1 MTAYSV
7 ANGTTQTGRITLAG
21 ADTLQVDGTLSVSA
35 NAQSVRFTSAPDGAE
50 IHNDG
55 LIENTTDG
63 GRAIRFESGIG
74 ATLTATIDN
83 GGTIRSDDD
92 AVQIQSGT
100 VAAGTLTIVTEADST
115 IVSSTGQALDLAA
128 TTGAFLAEIDN
139 AGSLLALAADGVKIG
154 ATVDLVNSGTI
165 QGGSAAGYVQGV
177 DGVQFEDGASGTIRN
192 AAGGAILGDR
202 HGINMGEDSLVTV
215 TNEAGARI
223 IGGNGSGIG
232 SDGTATVINHG
243 IITGS
248 FADAANSDVNGAT
261 PGAEDGGGPDGIN
274 DGDGDGIDIDFRATI
289 ENHGTIRGL
298 GAGGT
303 GSDGLPNTAEGIA
316 AGGGDIVNLAGARI
330 YGAGLGILIDD
341 SSQGDAPFVT
351 SIDNAGLIQGG
362 SGIAIRIVS
371 ALDDVVV
378 DAGRILGGGGTA
390 IQFGSG
396 DNTLAIETGSA
407 IRGLSLGGDGTDTL
421 DYSEFGASA
430 RALFESG
437 RATGTGGVSGFEIVK
452 GSAFADSMRGDAGA
466 NQFLGGA
473 GDDRLFGGDGDDIL
487 TGGAGTDVLRGDA
500 GADAFVFDVV
510 PPAGEKDRIVD
521 FSHGEDRLVLDAG
534 VFTALTAGQLTDEA
548 FALGAATTE
557 DHRIVYDAAKGH
569 LYYDADGSGGAQ
581 DAILLATLL
590 DKPALTASDVLV
602 V

>member
-7 ANGTTQTGRITLAG
+7 ANGTTQTARFTLAG

-35 NAQSVRFTSAPDGAE
+35 NAQSVRFQVAPDGAE

-55 LIENTTDG
+55 LIENTAG
-63 GRAIRFESGIG
+63 GRAIRFESEIG

-83 GGTIRSDDD
+83 GGAIRAGDD
-92 AVQIQSGT
+92 AVQIQDGT
-100 VAAGTLTIVTEADST
+100 VAAGTLTITTDSGST
-115 IVSSTGQALDLAA
+115 IVSSTGQALDLAS
-128 TTGAFLAEIDN
+128 TSGGFLAEIDN
-139 AGSLLALAADGVKIG
+139 AGSLLSLVSDGVRIG
-154 ATVDLVNSGTI
+154 ATLDLVNSGTI
-165 QGGSAAGYVQGV
+165 RGGSATGYVQGA
-177 DGVQFEDGASGTIRN
+177 DGIQFEDGASGTIRN
-192 AAGGAILGDR
+192 DAGGAILGDR
-202 HGINMGEDSLVTV
+202 HGVNMGEGSVATV

-223 IGGNGSGIG
+223 LGGNGSGIG

-243 IITGS
+243 IITGT
-248 FADAANSDVNGAT
+248 FADAAGSDVNGAT
-261 PGAEDGGGPDGIN
+261 PGSEDGGGPDGIN

-316 AGGGDIVNLAGARI
+316 AGGGDIVNLTGARI

-341 SSQGDAPFVT
+341 SSQGDAPFLT
-351 SIDNAGLIQGG
+351 SIDNAGLIHGG
-362 SGIAIRIVS
+362 SGIAIKIVS

-378 DAGRILGGGGTA
+378 NAGRIIGSGGTA

-421 DYSEFGASA
+421 DYSDFGASA
-430 RALFESG
+430 RALFETG

-452 GSAFADSMRGDAGA
+452 GSAFADSMRGDAEA

-473 GDDRLFGGDGDDIL
+473 GDDRLFGGAGDDIL

-500 GADAFVFDVV
+500 GADTFVFDTL
-510 PPAGEKDRIVD
+510 PAGQKDRIVD
-521 FSHGEDRLVLDAG
+521 FSHGEDRLALDAS
-534 VFTALTAGQLTDEA
+534 VFTALTPGSLSDEA

-557 DHRIVYDAAKGH
+557 DHRILYDAAKGH
-569 LYYDADGSGGAQ
+569 LFYDADGSGTDH
-581 DAILLATLL
+581 DAVLLATLL
-590 DKPALTASDVLV
+590 GKPDLTASDLLV

>member
-1 MTAYSV
+1 MGEASV
-7 ANGTTQTGRITLAG
+7 A
-21 ADTLQVDGTLSVSA
+21 
-35 NAQSVRFTSAPDGAE
+35 
-50 IHNDG
+50 
-55 LIENTTDG
+55 
-63 GRAIRFESGIG
+63 
-74 ATLTATIDN
+74 
-83 GGTIRSDDD
+83 
-92 AVQIQSGT
+92 
-100 VAAGTLTIVTEADST
+100 
-115 IVSSTGQALDLAA
+115 
-128 TTGAFLAEIDN
+128 
-139 AGSLLALAADGVKIG
+139 
-154 ATVDLVNSGTI
+154 
-165 QGGSAAGYVQGV
+165 
-177 DGVQFEDGASGTIRN
+177 
-192 AAGGAILGDR
+192 
-202 HGINMGEDSLVTV
+202 TV

-223 IGGNGSGIG
+223 LGGNGSGIG

-243 IITGS
+243 IITGT
-248 FADAANSDVNGAT
+248 FADAAGSDVNGAT
-261 PGAEDGGGPDGIN
+261 PGSEDGGGPDGIN

-341 SSQGDAPFVT
+341 SSQGDAPFLT
-351 SIDNAGLIQGG
+351 SIDNAGLIHGG
-362 SGIAIRIVS
+362 SGIAIKIVS

-378 DAGRILGGGGTA
+378 NAGRIIGSGGTA

-430 RALFESG
+430 RALFETG

-452 GSAFADSMRGDAGA
+452 GSAFADSMRGDAEA

-473 GDDRLFGGDGDDIL
+473 GDDRLFGGAGDDIL

-500 GADAFVFDVV
+500 GADTFVFDTL
-510 PPAGEKDRIVD
+510 PAGKKDRIVD
-521 FSHGEDRLVLDAG
+521 FSHGEDRLALDAS
-534 VFTALTAGQLTDEA
+534 VFTALTPGSLSDEA
-548 FALGAATTE
+548 FAVGAATTE
-557 DHRIVYDAAKGH
+557 DHRILYDAAKGH
-569 LYYDADGSGGAQ
+569 LFYDADGSGTDH
-581 DAILLATLL
+581 DAVLLATLL
-590 DKPALTASDVLV
+590 GKPELTASDLLV

>member
-7 ANGTTQTGRITLAG
+7 ANGTTQTARFTLAG

-35 NAQSVRFTSAPDGAE
+35 NAQSVRFQVAPDGAE

-55 LIENTTDG
+55 LIENTAG
-63 GRAIRFESGIG
+63 GRAIRFESEIG

-83 GGTIRSDDD
+83 GGAIRAGDD
-92 AVQIQSGT
+92 AVQIQDGT
-100 VAAGTLTIVTEADST
+100 VAAGTLTITTDSGST
-115 IVSSTGQALDLAA
+115 IVSSTGQALDLAS
-128 TTGAFLAEIDN
+128 TSDGFLAEIDN
-139 AGSLLALAADGVKIG
+139 AGSLLSLVSDGVRIG
-154 ATVDLVNSGTI
+154 ATLDLVNSGTI
-165 QGGSAAGYVQGV
+165 RGGSATGYVQGA
-177 DGVQFEDGASGTIRN
+177 DGIQFEDGASGTIRN
-192 AAGGAILGDR
+192 GAGGAILGDR
-202 HGINMGEDSLVTV
+202 HGVNMGEGSVATV

-223 IGGNGSGIG
+223 LGGNGSGIG

-243 IITGS
+243 IITGT
-248 FADAANSDVNGAT
+248 FADAAGSDVNGAT
-261 PGAEDGGGPDGIN
+261 PGSEDGGGPDGIN

-341 SSQGDAPFVT
+341 SSQGDAPFLT
-351 SIDNAGLIQGG
+351 SIDNAGLIHGG
-362 SGIAIRIVS
+362 SGIAIKIVS

-378 DAGRILGGGGTA
+378 NAGRIIGSGGTA

-430 RALFESG
+430 RALFETG

-452 GSAFADSMRGDAGA
+452 GSAFADSMRGDAEA

-473 GDDRLFGGDGDDIL
+473 GDDRLFGGAGDDIL

-500 GADAFVFDVV
+500 GADTFVFDTL
-510 PPAGEKDRIVD
+510 PAGQKDRIVD
-521 FSHGEDRLVLDAG
+521 FSHGEDRLALDAS
-534 VFTALTAGQLTDEA
+534 VFTALTPGSLSDEA

-557 DHRIVYDAAKGH
+557 DHRILYDAAKGH
-569 LYYDADGSGGAQ
+569 LFYDADGSGTDH
-581 DAILLATLL
+581 DAVLLATLL
-590 DKPALTASDVLV
+590 GKPDLTASDLLMV
-602 V
+602 

>member
-7 ANGTTQTGRITLAG
+7 ANGTTQTARFTLAG

-35 NAQSVRFTSAPDGAE
+35 NAQSVRFQVAPDGAE

-55 LIENTTDG
+55 LIENTAG
-63 GRAIRFESGIG
+63 GRAIRFESEIG

-83 GGTIRSDDD
+83 GGAIRAGDD
-92 AVQIQSGT
+92 AVQIQDGT
-100 VAAGTLTIVTEADST
+100 VAAGTLTITTDSGST
-115 IVSSTGQALDLAA
+115 IVSSTGQALDLAS
-128 TTGAFLAEIDN
+128 TTGGFLAEIDN
-139 AGSLLALAADGVKIG
+139 AGSLLSLVSDGVRIG
-154 ATVDLVNSGTI
+154 ATLDLVNSGTI
-165 QGGSAAGYVQGV
+165 RGGSATGYVQGA
-177 DGVQFEDGASGTIRN
+177 DGIQFEDGASGTIRN
-192 AAGGAILGDR
+192 DAGGAILGDR
-202 HGINMGEDSLVTV
+202 HGVNMGEGSVATV

-223 IGGNGSGIG
+223 LGGNGSGIG

-243 IITGS
+243 IITGT
-248 FADAANSDVNGAT
+248 FADAAGSDVNGAT
-261 PGAEDGGGPDGIN
+261 PGSEDGGGPDGIN
-274 DGDGDGIDIDFRATI
+274 DGDGDGIDVDFRATI

-341 SSQGDAPFVT
+341 SSQGDAPFLT
-351 SIDNAGLIQGG
+351 SIDNAGLIHGG
-362 SGIAIRIVS
+362 SGIAIKIVS

-378 DAGRILGGGGTA
+378 NAGRIIGSGGTA

-421 DYSEFGASA
+421 DYSDFGASA
-430 RALFESG
+430 RALFETG

-452 GSAFADSMRGDAGA
+452 GSAFADSMRGDAEA

-473 GDDRLFGGDGDDIL
+473 GDDRLFGGAGDDIL

-500 GADAFVFDVV
+500 GADTFVFDTL
-510 PPAGEKDRIVD
+510 PAGKKDRIVD
-521 FSHGEDRLVLDAG
+521 FSHGEDRLALDAS
-534 VFTALTAGQLTDEA
+534 VFTALTPGSLSDEA

-557 DHRIVYDAAKGH
+557 DHRILYDAAKGH
-569 LYYDADGSGGAQ
+569 LFYDADGSGTDH
-581 DAILLATLL
+581 DAVLLATLL
-590 DKPALTASDVLV
+590 GKPDLTASDLLV

>member
-7 ANGTTQTGRITLAG
+7 ANGTTQTARFTLAG

-35 NAQSVRFTSAPDGAE
+35 NAQSVRFQVAPDGAE

-55 LIENTTDG
+55 LIENTAG
-63 GRAIRFESGIG
+63 GRAIRFESEIG

-83 GGTIRSDDD
+83 GGAIRAGDD
-92 AVQIQSGT
+92 AVQIQDGT
-100 VAAGTLTIVTEADST
+100 VAAGTLTITTDSGST
-115 IVSSTGQALDLAA
+115 IVSSTGQALDLAS
-128 TTGAFLAEIDN
+128 TTGGFLAEIDN
-139 AGSLLALAADGVKIG
+139 AGSLLSLVSDGVRIG
-154 ATVDLVNSGTI
+154 ATLDLVNSGTI
-165 QGGSAAGYVQGV
+165 RGGSATGYVQGA
-177 DGVQFEDGASGTIRN
+177 DGIQFEDGASGTIRN
-192 AAGGAILGDR
+192 DAGGAILGDR
-202 HGINMGEDSLVTV
+202 HGVNMGEGSVATV

-223 IGGNGSGIG
+223 LGGNGSGIG

-243 IITGS
+243 IITGT
-248 FADAANSDVNGAT
+248 FADAAGSDVNGAT
-261 PGAEDGGGPDGIN
+261 PGSEDGGGPDGIN

-303 GSDGLPNTAEGIA
+303 GSDRLPNTAEGIA

-341 SSQGDAPFVT
+341 SSQGDAPFLT
-351 SIDNAGLIQGG
+351 SIDNAGLIHGG
-362 SGIAIRIVS
+362 SGIAIKIVS

-378 DAGRILGGGGTA
+378 NAGRIIGSGGTA

-430 RALFESG
+430 RVLFETG

-473 GDDRLFGGDGDDIL
+473 GDDRLFGGAGDDIL
-487 TGGAGTDVLRGDA
+487 TGGAGTDVMRGDA
-500 GADAFVFDVV
+500 GADTFVFDTL
-510 PPAGEKDRIVD
+510 PAGKKDRIVD
-521 FSHGEDRLVLDAG
+521 FTHGEDRLALDAS
-534 VFTALTAGQLTDEA
+534 VFTALTPGSLSDEA
-548 FALGAATTE
+548 FAVGAATTE
-557 DHRIVYDAAKGH
+557 DHRILYDAAKGH
-569 LYYDADGSGGAQ
+569 LFYDADGSGTDH
-581 DAILLATLL
+581 DAVLLATLL
-590 DKPALTASDVLV
+590 GKPDLTASDLLV

>member
-7 ANGTTQTGRITLAG
+7 ANGTTQTARFTLAG

-35 NAQSVRFTSAPDGAE
+35 NAQSVRFQVAPDGAE

-55 LIENTTDG
+55 LIENTAG
-63 GRAIRFESGIG
+63 GRAIRFESEIG

-83 GGTIRSDDD
+83 GGAIRAGDD
-92 AVQIQSGT
+92 AVQIQDGT
-100 VAAGTLTIVTEADST
+100 VAAGTLTITTDSGST
-115 IVSSTGQALDLAA
+115 IVSSTGQALDLAS
-128 TTGAFLAEIDN
+128 TTGGFLAEIDN
-139 AGSLLALAADGVKIG
+139 AGSLLSLVSDGVRIG
-154 ATVDLVNSGTI
+154 ATLDLVNSGTI
-165 QGGSAAGYVQGV
+165 RGGSATGYVQGA
-177 DGVQFEDGASGTIRN
+177 DGIQFEDGASGTIRN
-192 AAGGAILGDR
+192 DAGGAILGDR
-202 HGINMGEDSLVTV
+202 HGVNMGEGSVATV
-215 TNEAGARI
+215 TNKAGARI
-223 IGGNGSGIG
+223 LGGNGSGIG

-243 IITGS
+243 IITGT
-248 FADAANSDVNGAT
+248 FADAAGSDVNGAT
-261 PGAEDGGGPDGIN
+261 PGSEDGGGPDGIN

-341 SSQGDAPFVT
+341 SSQGDAPFLT
-351 SIDNAGLIQGG
+351 SIDNAGLIHGG
-362 SGIAIRIVS
+362 SGIAIKIVS

-378 DAGRILGGGGTA
+378 NAGRIIGSGGTA

-421 DYSEFGASA
+421 DYSDFGASA
-430 RALFESG
+430 RALFETG

-452 GSAFADSMRGDAGA
+452 GSAFADSMRGDAEA

-473 GDDRLFGGDGDDIL
+473 GDDRLFGGAGDDIL

-500 GADAFVFDVV
+500 GADTFVFDTL
-510 PPAGEKDRIVD
+510 PAGKKDRIVD
-521 FSHGEDRLVLDAG
+521 FSHGEDRLALDAS
-534 VFTALTAGQLTDEA
+534 VFTALTPGSLSDEA

-557 DHRIVYDAAKGH
+557 DHRILYDAAKGH
-569 LYYDADGSGGAQ
+569 LFYDADGSGTDH
-581 DAILLATLL
+581 DAVLLATLL
-590 DKPALTASDVLV
+590 GKPDLTASDLLMV
-602 V
+602 

>member
-1 MTAYSV
+1 MAAYSV
-7 ANGTTQTGRITLAG
+7 ANGTTQTARFTLAG

-35 NAQSVRFTSAPDGAE
+35 NAQSVRFQVAPDGAE

-55 LIENTTDG
+55 LIENTAG
-63 GRAIRFESGIG
+63 GRAIRFESEIG

-83 GGTIRSDDD
+83 GGAIRAGDD
-92 AVQIQSGT
+92 AVQIQDGT
-100 VAAGTLTIVTEADST
+100 VAAGTLTITTDSGST
-115 IVSSTGQALDLAA
+115 IVSSTGQALDLAS
-128 TTGAFLAEIDN
+128 TTGGFLAEIDN
-139 AGSLLALAADGVKIG
+139 AGSLLSLVSDGVRIG
-154 ATVDLVNSGTI
+154 ATLDLVNSGTI
-165 QGGSAAGYVQGV
+165 RGGSATGYVQGA
-177 DGVQFEDGASGTIRN
+177 DGIQFEDGASGTIRN
-192 AAGGAILGDR
+192 DAGGAILGDR
-202 HGINMGEDSLVTV
+202 HGVNMGEASVATV

-223 IGGNGSGIG
+223 LGGNGSGIG

-243 IITGS
+243 IITGT
-248 FADAANSDVNGAT
+248 FADAAGSDVNGAT
-261 PGAEDGGGPDGIN
+261 PGSEDGGGPDGIN

-341 SSQGDAPFVT
+341 SSQGDAPFLT
-351 SIDNAGLIQGG
+351 SIDNAGLIHGG
-362 SGIAIRIVS
+362 SGIAIKIVS

-378 DAGRILGGGGTA
+378 NAGRIIGSGGTA

-430 RALFESG
+430 RALFETG

-452 GSAFADSMRGDAGA
+452 GSAFADSMRGDAEA

-473 GDDRLFGGDGDDIL
+473 GDDRLFGGAGDDIL

-500 GADAFVFDVV
+500 GADTFVFDTL
-510 PPAGEKDRIVD
+510 PAGKKDRIVD
-521 FSHGEDRLVLDAG
+521 FSHGEDRLALDAS
-534 VFTALTAGQLTDEA
+534 VFTALTPGSLSDEA
-548 FALGAATTE
+548 FAVGAATTE
-557 DHRIVYDAAKGH
+557 DHRILYDAAKGH
-569 LYYDADGSGGAQ
+569 LFYDADGSGTDH
-581 DAILLATLL
+581 DAVLLATLL
-590 DKPALTASDVLV
+590 GKPELTASDLLV

>member
-7 ANGTTQTGRITLAG
+7 ANGMTQTARFTLAG

-35 NAQSVRFTSAPDGAE
+35 NAQSVRFQVAPDGAE

-55 LIENTTDG
+55 LIENTAG
-63 GRAIRFESGIG
+63 GRAIRFESEIG

-83 GGTIRSDDD
+83 GGAIRAGDD
-92 AVQIQSGT
+92 AVQIQDGT
-100 VAAGTLTIVTEADST
+100 VAAGTLTITTDSGST
-115 IVSSTGQALDLAA
+115 IVSSTGQALDLAS
-128 TTGAFLAEIDN
+128 TTGGFLAEIDN
-139 AGSLLALAADGVKIG
+139 AGSLLSLVSDGVRIG
-154 ATVDLVNSGTI
+154 ATLDLVNSGTI
-165 QGGSAAGYVQGV
+165 RGGSATGYVQGA
-177 DGVQFEDGASGTIRN
+177 DGIQFEDGASGTIRN
-192 AAGGAILGDR
+192 DAGGAILGDR
-202 HGINMGEDSLVTV
+202 HGVNMGEDSVATV

-223 IGGNGSGIG
+223 LGGNGSGIG

-243 IITGS
+243 IITGT
-248 FADAANSDVNGAT
+248 FADAAGSDVNGAT
-261 PGAEDGGGPDGIN
+261 PGSEDGGGPDGIN
-274 DGDGDGIDIDFRATI
+274 DGDGDGIDIDFRAII

-341 SSQGDAPFVT
+341 SSQGDAPFLT
-351 SIDNAGLIQGG
+351 SIDNAGLIHGG
-362 SGIAIRIVS
+362 SGIAIKIVS

-378 DAGRILGGGGTA
+378 NAGRIIGSGGTA

-430 RALFESG
+430 RALFETG

-452 GSAFADSMRGDAGA
+452 GSAFADSMRGDAEA

-473 GDDRLFGGDGDDIL
+473 GDDRLFGGAGDDIL

-500 GADAFVFDVV
+500 GADTFVFDTL
-510 PPAGEKDRIVD
+510 PAGKKDRIVD
-521 FSHGEDRLVLDAG
+521 FSHGEDRLALDAS
-534 VFTALTAGQLTDEA
+534 VFTALTPGSLSDEA

-557 DHRIVYDAAKGH
+557 DHRILYDAAKGH
-569 LYYDADGSGGAQ
+569 LFYDADGSGTDH
-581 DAILLATLL
+581 DAVLLATLL
-590 DKPALTASDVLV
+590 GKPDLTASDLLMV
-602 V
+602 

>member
-7 ANGTTQTGRITLAG
+7 ANGMTQTARFTLAG

-35 NAQSVRFTSAPDGAE
+35 NAQSVRFQVAPDGAE

-55 LIENTTDG
+55 LIENTAG
-63 GRAIRFESGIG
+63 GRAIRFESEIG

-83 GGTIRSDDD
+83 GGAIRAGDD
-92 AVQIQSGT
+92 AVQIQDGT
-100 VAAGTLTIVTEADST
+100 VAAGTLTITTDSGST
-115 IVSSTGQALDLAA
+115 IVSSTGQALDLAS
-128 TTGAFLAEIDN
+128 TTGGFLAEIDN
-139 AGSLLALAADGVKIG
+139 AGSLLSLVSDGVRIG
-154 ATVDLVNSGTI
+154 ATLDLVNSGTI
-165 QGGSAAGYVQGV
+165 RGGSATGYVQGA
-177 DGVQFEDGASGTIRN
+177 DGIQFEDGASGTIRN
-192 AAGGAILGDR
+192 DAGGAILGDR
-202 HGINMGEDSLVTV
+202 HGVNMGEGSVATV

-223 IGGNGSGIG
+223 LGGNGSGIG

-243 IITGS
+243 IITGT
-248 FADAANSDVNGAT
+248 FADAAGSDVNGAT
-261 PGAEDGGGPDGIN
+261 PGSEDGGGPDGIN

-341 SSQGDAPFVT
+341 LSQGDAPFLT
-351 SIDNAGLIQGG
+351 SIDNAGLIYGG
-362 SGIAIRIVS
+362 SGIAIKIVS

-378 DAGRILGGGGTA
+378 NAGRIIGSGGTA

-421 DYSEFGASA
+421 DYSDFGASA
-430 RALFESG
+430 RALFETG

-452 GSAFADSMRGDAGA
+452 GSAFADSMRGDAEA

-473 GDDRLFGGDGDDIL
+473 GEDRLFGGAGDDIL
-487 TGGAGTDVLRGDA
+487 TGGLGTDVLRGDA
-500 GADAFVFDVV
+500 GADTFVFDTL
-510 PPAGEKDRIVD
+510 PAGKKDRIVD
-521 FSHGEDRLVLDAG
+521 FSHSEDRLALDAS
-534 VFTALTAGQLTDEA
+534 VFKALTPGSLSDEA
-548 FALGAATTE
+548 FAVGAATTE
-557 DHRIVYDAAKGH
+557 DHRILYDAAKGH
-569 LYYDADGSGGAQ
+569 LFYDADGSGTDH
-581 DAILLATLL
+581 DAVLLATLL
-590 DKPALTASDVLV
+590 GKPELTASDLLMV
-602 V
+602 

>member
-7 ANGTTQTGRITLAG
+7 ANGTTQTARFTLAG

-35 NAQSVRFTSAPDGAE
+35 NAQSVRFQVAPDGAE

-55 LIENTTDG
+55 LIENTAG
-63 GRAIRFESGIG
+63 GRAIRFESEIG

-83 GGTIRSDDD
+83 GGAIRAGDD
-92 AVQIQSGT
+92 AVQIQDGT
-100 VAAGTLTIVTEADST
+100 VAAGTLTITTDSGST
-115 IVSSTGQALDLAA
+115 IVSSTGQALDLAS
-128 TTGAFLAEIDN
+128 TTGGFLAEIDN
-139 AGSLLALAADGVKIG
+139 AGSLLSLVSDGVRIG
-154 ATVDLVNSGTI
+154 ATLDLVNSGTI
-165 QGGSAAGYVQGV
+165 RGGSATGYVQGA
-177 DGVQFEDGASGTIRN
+177 DGIQFEDGASGTIRN
-192 AAGGAILGDR
+192 DAGGAILGDR
-202 HGINMGEDSLVTV
+202 HGVNMGEGSVATV

-223 IGGNGSGIG
+223 LGGNGSGIG

-243 IITGS
+243 IITGT
-248 FADAANSDVNGAT
+248 FADAAGSDVNGAT
-261 PGAEDGGGPDGIN
+261 PGSEDGGGPDGIN

-316 AGGGDIVNLAGARI
+316 AGGGDIVNHAGARI

-341 SSQGDAPFVT
+341 SSQGDAPFLT
-351 SIDNAGLIQGG
+351 SIDNAGLIHGG
-362 SGIAIRIVS
+362 SGIAIKIVS

-378 DAGRILGGGGTA
+378 NAGRIIGSGGTA

-430 RALFESG
+430 RALFETG

-452 GSAFADSMRGDAGA
+452 GSAFADSMRGDAEA

-473 GDDRLFGGDGDDIL
+473 GDDRLFGGAGDDIL

-500 GADAFVFDVV
+500 GADTFVFDTL
-510 PPAGEKDRIVD
+510 PAGKKDRIVD
-521 FSHGEDRLVLDAG
+521 FSHGEDRLALDAS
-534 VFTALTAGQLTDEA
+534 VFTALTPGSLSDEA
-548 FALGAATTE
+548 FAVGAATTE
-557 DHRIVYDAAKGH
+557 DHRILYDAAKGH
-569 LYYDADGSGGAQ
+569 LFYDADGSGTDH
-581 DAILLATLL
+581 DAVLLATLL
-590 DKPALTASDVLV
+590 GKPELTASDLLV

>member
-7 ANGTTQTGRITLAG
+7 ATGTTQTARLDLAG
-21 ADTLQVDGTLSVSA
+21 GDTLQVDGSLSVFA
-35 NAQSVRFTSAPDGAE
+35 DKQSVRFTAAPDGAE
-50 IHNDG
+50 IRNDG
-55 LIENTTDG
+55 LIENTASG
-63 GRAIRFESGIG
+63 GRAIRFESGVG

-83 GGTIRSDDD
+83 GGDILSVDD
-92 AVQIQSGT
+92 AVQISAGS
-100 VAAGTLTIVTEADST
+100 VAAGTLTITTETGST

-154 ATVDLVNSGTI
+154 ATVDLVNRGTI
-165 QGGSAAGYVQGV
+165 NGGSAAGYIQGA
-177 DGVQFEDGASGTIRN
+177 DGIQFEDGASGTIRN

-215 TNEAGARI
+215 TNAAGARI
-223 IGGNGSGIG
+223 LGGNGSGIG

-243 IITGS
+243 MITGS
-248 FADAANSDVNGAT
+248 FADAAGSDVNGAT

-362 SGIAIRIVS
+362 SGIAIKIVS
-371 ALDDVVV
+371 ALDDVIVN
-378 DAGRILGGGGTA
+378 AGRILSAGGTA

-430 RALFESG
+430 RVVIDSG
-437 RATGTGGVSGFEIVK
+437 RATGTGGVSGFEIVT
-452 GSAFADSMRGDAGA
+452 GSAFADSLRGDAGA

-473 GDDRLFGGDGDDIL
+473 GDDRLFGGDGADIL

-500 GADAFVFDVV
+500 GADTFVFDVLAA
-510 PPAGEKDRIVD
+510 PGEKDRIVD
-521 FSHGEDRLVLDAG
+521 FSHGEDRLALDAD
-534 VFTALTAGQLTDEA
+534 VFTALTAGQLPDEA
-548 FALGAATTE
+548 FALGSATTE

-569 LYYDADGSGGAQ
+569 LFYDADGSGSAH

-590 DKPALTASDVLV
+590 GKPALTASDLLV

>member
-7 ANGTTQTGRITLAG
+7 ANGMTQTARFTLAG

-35 NAQSVRFTSAPDGAE
+35 NAQSVRFQVAPDGAE

-55 LIENTTDG
+55 LIENTAG
-63 GRAIRFESGIG
+63 GRAIRFESEIG

-83 GGTIRSDDD
+83 GGAIRAGDD
-92 AVQIQSGT
+92 AVQIQDGT
-100 VAAGTLTIVTEADST
+100 VAAGTLTITTDSGST
-115 IVSSTGQALDLAA
+115 IVSSTGQALDLAS
-128 TTGAFLAEIDN
+128 TTGGFLAEIDN
-139 AGSLLALAADGVKIG
+139 AGSLLSLVSDGVRIG
-154 ATVDLVNSGTI
+154 ATLDLVNSGTI
-165 QGGSAAGYVQGV
+165 RGGSATGYVQGA
-177 DGVQFEDGASGTIRN
+177 DGIQFEDGASGTIRN
-192 AAGGAILGDR
+192 DAGGAILGDR
-202 HGINMGEDSLVTV
+202 HGVNMGEGSVATV

-223 IGGNGSGIG
+223 LGGNGSGIG

-243 IITGS
+243 IITGT
-248 FADAANSDVNGAT
+248 FADAAGSDVNGAT
-261 PGAEDGGGPDGIN
+261 PGSEDGGGPDGIN

-341 SSQGDAPFVT
+341 SSQGDAPFLT
-351 SIDNAGLIQGG
+351 SIDNAGLIHGG
-362 SGIAIRIVS
+362 SGIAIKIVS

-378 DAGRILGGGGTA
+378 NAGRIIGSGGTA

-421 DYSEFGASA
+421 DYSDFGASA
-430 RALFESG
+430 RALFETG

-452 GSAFADSMRGDAGA
+452 GSAFADSMRGDAEA

-473 GDDRLFGGDGDDIL
+473 GEDRLFGGAGDDIL
-487 TGGAGTDVLRGDA
+487 TGGLGTDVLRGDA
-500 GADAFVFDVV
+500 GADTFVFDTL
-510 PPAGEKDRIVD
+510 PAGKKDRIVD
-521 FSHGEDRLVLDAG
+521 FSHSEDRLALDAS
-534 VFTALTAGQLTDEA
+534 VFKALTPGSLSDEA
-548 FALGAATTE
+548 FAVGAATTE
-557 DHRIVYDAAKGH
+557 DHRILYDAAKGH
-569 LYYDADGSGGAQ
+569 LFYDADGSGTDH
-581 DAILLATLL
+581 DAVLLATLL
-590 DKPALTASDVLV
+590 GKPELTASDLLMV
-602 V
+602 

>member
-7 ANGTTQTGRITLAG
+7 ANGTTQTARFTLAG

-35 NAQSVRFTSAPDGAE
+35 NAQSVRFQVAPDGAE

-55 LIENTTDG
+55 LIENTAG
-63 GRAIRFESGIG
+63 GRAIRFESEIG

-83 GGTIRSDDD
+83 GGAIRAGDD
-92 AVQIQSGT
+92 AVQIQDGT
-100 VAAGTLTIVTEADST
+100 VAAGTLTITTDSGST
-115 IVSSTGQALDLAA
+115 IVSSTGQALDLAS
-128 TTGAFLAEIDN
+128 TTGGFLAEIDN
-139 AGSLLALAADGVKIG
+139 AGSLLSLVSDGVRIG
-154 ATVDLVNSGTI
+154 ATLDLVNSGTI
-165 QGGSAAGYVQGV
+165 RGGSATGYVQGA
-177 DGVQFEDGASGTIRN
+177 DGIQFEDGASGTIRN
-192 AAGGAILGDR
+192 DAGGAILGDR
-202 HGINMGEDSLVTV
+202 HGVNMGEGSVATV

-223 IGGNGSGIG
+223 LGGNGSGIG

-243 IITGS
+243 IITGT
-248 FADAANSDVNGAT
+248 FADAAGSDVNGAT
-261 PGAEDGGGPDGIN
+261 PGSEDGGGPDGIN

-341 SSQGDAPFVT
+341 SSQGDAPFLT
-351 SIDNAGLIQGG
+351 SIDNAGLIHGG
-362 SGIAIRIVS
+362 SGIAIKIVS

-378 DAGRILGGGGTA
+378 NAGRIIGSGGTA

-430 RALFESG
+430 RALFETG

-452 GSAFADSMRGDAGA
+452 GSAFADSMRGDAEA

-473 GDDRLFGGDGDDIL
+473 GEDRLFGGAGDDIL

-500 GADAFVFDVV
+500 GADTFVFDTL
-510 PPAGEKDRIVD
+510 PAGKKDRIVD
-521 FSHGEDRLVLDAG
+521 FSHGEDRLALDAS
-534 VFTALTAGQLTDEA
+534 VFTALTPGSLSDEA

-557 DHRIVYDAAKGH
+557 DHRILYDAAKGH
-569 LYYDADGSGGAQ
+569 LFYDADGSGTDH
-581 DAILLATLL
+581 DAVLLATLL
-590 DKPALTASDVLV
+590 GKPDLTASDLLV